1 MRIEQIHLFFYGALL
16 FACVWGCTLAIS
28 SAQLRLHLK
37 ALFLAIGFGVIIVPG
52 HGEWIAAP
60 ILAALTLPLRSH
72 LLILGGVFLLV
83 WWVASFIALK
93 FLAHRSS
100 KPPDNDF

>member
-1 MRIEQIHLFFYGALL
+1 MYGRVRSPSRPLNSEVASEG
-16 FACVWGCTLAIS
+16 F
-28 SAQLRLHLK
+28 
-37 ALFLAIGFGVIIVPG
+37 FLAIGFGAIIVPG

-60 ILAALTLPLRSH
+60 ILAALTPPLRSH

-83 WWVASFIALK
+83 WWVASFVALR

-100 KPPDNDF
+100 KLPGNDF